1 MQLIRWGSKWECLV
15 WLVLLLITTGASANA
30 SVNFV
35 QVASATPQANNSSVA
50 VSYSRAQTRGNLNI
64 VVVGWNDTTAKVTS
78 VSDTRGNVYL
88 LAAGPLKGT
97 RLTQSIYYA
106 KSIAAGTNT
115 VKVIFSPAAA
125 SPDIRIFE
133 YSGVSTTSP
142 LDASAGASGTSAN
155 DAVVRSGT
163 VSTTGAGDLIFG
175 AGITSGGYISAGT
188 SLTAEVITRDGSI
201 GEDETASQRGTYG
214 VSAELGAYG
223 QQNWILQMVAMKAV
237 GAGTTSVAVT
247 VAPGSTELSSGQ
259 SKQFT
264 ATVTGASNASVTWN
278 AKFGSIN
285 SSGVYTAPKV
295 TSQLT
300 DTVSA
305 TSVADPTET
314 ASASAVINMAT
325 TNVYTIKNQE
335 PITQEQYQGS
345 IFTTPLPSTADEHC
359 LGNVRCSDSSPDK
372 SIINCIF
379 GGNCGNGTG
388 GSEGNAAYQRIAYDP
403 ADAAGG
409 TGAAGVYYSSCSDPI
424 YKIVSVANHPVS
436 AANNP
441 ANQYFHLPEGAIF
454 GSSAGGDNFLFVW
467 DQCTNGSAGNTT
479 RGGRRISDYEYTSS
493 GLKALPACTCTTE
506 ECANSTASCHL
517 SMNYA
522 DYSYPMNDSS
532 ALNEGIAY
540 VSVGAA
546 SQVAFLRGNELAGG
560 VINHSIWVNTSC
572 TAAGPV
578 FPATGQTLICNNQTN
593 RPHPG
598 YLFKI
603 ARSYN
608 CDNVNPKELRAFCLA
623 VQTYGAYLTDTSGPA
638 SGASDGIWPSRIEG
652 GVAYQMAGI
661 GMPGLQALNAD
672 DNGTTVRCSDKSI
685 NGTPTY
691 CSVQFFNLLDL
702 VQGDNLEIIDPCIP
716 LYMAGKPG
724 ACGP

>member
-1 MQLIRWGSKWECLV
+1 MQSICRGSKWECLV
-15 WLVLLLITTGASANA
+15 CLVLLLIVTGIHANA
-30 SVNFV
+30 SVSFV
-35 QVASATPQANNSSVA
+35 QVASATPQGSNASVA
-50 VSYSRAQTRGNLNI
+50 VSYPRAQTSGNLNI
-64 VVVGWNDTTAKVTS
+64 VVVGWNDTTAKVSS
-78 VSDTRGNVYL
+78 VNDTRGNIYL

-106 KSIAAGTNT
+106 KKIATGTNT

-133 YSGVSTTSP
+133 YSGVSPASP
-142 LDASAGASGTSAN
+142 LDASAGASGTSGN
-155 DAVVRSGT
+155 DAVVRTGTASTSG
-163 VSTTGAGDLIFG
+163 SGDLIFG
-175 AGITSGGYISAGT
+175 AGITNGGYIQAGA
-188 SLTAEVITRDGSI
+188 SLTAEVITRDGNI
-201 GEDETASQRGTYG
+201 GEDETASQSGTYG
-214 VSAELGAYG
+214 VSAELGGYG
-223 QQNWILQMVAMKAV
+223 QQNWILQMVAMKAAG
-237 GAGTTSVAVT
+237 GAGSISVSVL
-247 VAPGSTELSSGQ
+247 PGSTELASGQ

-264 ATVTGASNASVTWN
+264 ATVTGASNTSVTWN
-278 AKFGSIN
+278 AKFGKI
-285 SSGVYTAPKV
+285 SSAGLYTAPNV
-295 TSQLT
+295 SSQLT

-314 ASASAVINMAT
+314 ASASALIDTGT
-325 TNVYTIKNQE
+325 TSVYTIQNQE

-345 IFTTPLPSTADEHC
+345 IFTTPLPSATDEHC
-359 LGNVRCSDSSPDK
+359 LGNVRCTESSPDK
-372 SIINCIF
+372 KIVNCIF
-379 GGNCGNGTG
+379 GGNCANGSG
-388 GSEGNAAYQRIAYDP
+388 GSEANNAYQRIAYDP

-409 TGAAGVYYSSCSDPI
+409 TGAAGVYYASCSDPI
-424 YKIVSVANHPVS
+424 YKVVSVANHPAS

-441 ANQYFHLPEGAIF
+441 TNQYFHMPESAAF
-454 GSSAGGDNFLFVW
+454 GTLAGGDNFLFVW

-479 RGGRRISDYEYTSS
+479 HGGRRLSDYEYTSA
-493 GLKALPACTCTTE
+493 GLKTLPTCTCTTE
-506 ECANSTASCHL
+506 ECADSTGSCHL

-532 ALNEGIAY
+532 ALNEGLAY

-578 FPATGQTLICNNQTN
+578 FPATGQTLICSNQTN

-603 ARSYN
+603 ASSYN
-608 CDNVNPKELRAFCLA
+608 CNDVSPKELRTFCHA

-638 SGASDGIWPSRIEG
+638 SGSPNGIWPSRIEG
-652 GVAYQMAGI
+652 GVAYQRAGI

-672 DNGTTVRCSDKSI
+672 DNGSTIRCSDKSI

-691 CSVQFFNLLDL
+691 CSVQFFNLVDL
-702 VQGDNLEIIDPCIP
+702 VGGNNLEIIDPCIP
-716 LYMAGKPG
+716 LHMAGKPG
-724 ACGP
+724 GCMP